1 MTTFYRFNYLHIFF
15 VIAVLPIA
23 LAADDSLSTYSVEAE
38 RLVDNGRDL
47 FYASVEDAAK
57 LDSAF
62 LIFEELQAGY
72 PDYSGRAT
80 TYIGAL
86 TALKGRHAFWVYSKY
101 RLVKEGLKIM
111 DQGIQQAPDDIEAL
125 FIYGSTCH
133 FMPFLFGKNEEAQIA
148 FKQIMRLL
156 PGQWQAYNRELVVNV
171 IDFLLEHTKLT
182 EEEQLTLQKLKLKV
196 VQE

>member
-1 MTTFYRFNYLHIFF
+1 MTAFYRFNFLRMLF
-15 VIAVLPIA
+15 VIALLRVA
-23 LAADDSLSTYSVEAE
+23 LTADDSLSTHSTEAE
-38 RLVDNGRDL
+38 RLVETGRNL
-47 FYASVEDAAK
+47 FYASVEDAAQ

-62 LIFEELQAGY
+62 YIFERLKDEY
-72 PDYSGRAT
+72 PDYHGRAT

-86 TALKGRHAFWVYSKY
+86 TALRGRHAFWLYTKY

-111 DQGIQQAPDDIEAL
+111 DQGLQQAPDDIEAL
-125 FIYGSTCH
+125 FLYGSTCH
-133 FMPFLFGKNEEAQIA
+133 FMPSLFGKKENAQDA

-171 IDFLLEHTKLT
+171 INFLLEHTKLT
-182 EEEQLTLQKLKLKV
+182 AEEQLTLQELKLKI

>member
-1 MTTFYRFNYLHIFF
+1 MTTFYRFNYLPIFF
-15 VIAVLPIA
+15 LIAVLPIV
-23 LAADDSLSTYSVEAE
+23 LAANDSLSTYSVEAE
-38 RLVDNGRDL
+38 RLVDSGRDL

-62 LIFEELQAGY
+62 QIFEQLKDEY
-72 PDYSGRAT
+72 PGYSGRAT

-101 RLVKEGLKIM
+101 RLVKEGLEIM
-111 DQGIQQAPDDIEAL
+111 DQGVQQAPDDIEAL

-133 FMPFLFGKNEEAQIA
+133 FMPFLFGKNEDAQNA
-148 FKQIMRLL
+148 FKKILQLL
-156 PGQWQAYNRELVVNV
+156 PGQWHAYDRELVMNV

-182 EEEQLTLQKLKLKV
+182 EEEQLTLQELKIKV
-196 VQE
+196 AQE